1 MRIITYRKFRSISYY
16 ERVTKLC
23 LQCELCGKKTR
34 IFTFV
39 SNNYYHSKSTQSF
52 PLCKHGTALT
62 IPLPGIIICLRVF
75 GGLHLELLI
84 CKSIKNRFRY
94 VLVVLH
100 LSNVTLLPSSLYI
113 HIHFTAS
120 AMLLFTKVC
129 RNLGQYL
136 CL

>member
-23 LQCELCGKKTR
+23 LQCELCGKNTR
-34 IFTFV
+34 IFAFV

-62 IPLPGIIICLRVF
+62 TPLPELIICLEEF
-75 GGLHLELLI
+75 LGLYILYVYQKTI
-84 CKSIKNRFRY
+84 Y
-94 VLVVLH
+94 VLVLLH
-100 LSNVTLLPSSLYI
+100 LSNVTLLPLSLYM
-113 HIHFTAS
+113 HILFTAS
-120 AMLLFTKVC
+120 VMLLFTKVC

-136 CL
+136 

>member
-62 IPLPGIIICLRVF
+62 IPLPNYLTQFLGVYILN
-75 GGLHLELLI
+75 LLFANPA
-84 CKSIKNRFRY
+84 IKNRFRY

-113 HIHFTAS
+113 HIHFTAL
-120 AMLLFTKVC
+120 AMLWFTKVC
-129 RNLGQYL
+129 RKLGQYL
-136 CL
+136 